1 MEVKNPPIQDVVQIE
16 TGKRYTPA
24 LIQQH
29 KNSKGEVDWDYW
41 YDAASLK
48 KDGQP
53 RLVGLRKHGYIG
65 ARSSYYD
72 YSHHYAYVIEER
84 EARADVIRNTIAL
97 LHQSLKAAKDSLL
110 AVYQSAEPAEG
121 PIAKEGE

>member
-29 KNSKGEVDWDYW
+29 KNSKGEVDWDCW

-84 EARADVIRNTIAL
+84 EARADLIRQRTEHLHQALKIAQDAL
-97 LHQSLKAAKDSLL
+97 LALYRDD
-110 AVYQSAEPAEG
+110 EPG
-121 PIAKEGE
+121 